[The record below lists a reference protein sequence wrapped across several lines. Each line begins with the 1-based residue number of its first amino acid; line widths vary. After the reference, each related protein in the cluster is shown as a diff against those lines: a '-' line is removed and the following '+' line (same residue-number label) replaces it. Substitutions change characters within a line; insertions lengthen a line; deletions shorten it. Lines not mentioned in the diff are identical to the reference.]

1 MSLFDVNIV
10 NCVIDLPAGAAA
22 DSSKIRDNLNIRKQ
36 NKQTKTNAIQFFSSL
51 PISFSSLLLSKH
63 LKKATWNIHC
73 FSILFVSVPSP
84 FVDEFR
90 VSLLVFSVIRTQ
102 AKNRATPSPSCIVNT
117 LSFPSHN
124 PEYRA

>member
-36 NKQTKTNAIQFFSSL
+36 NKQTKTNAIQFFSYL
-51 PISFSSLLLSKH
+51 PIYFSSLLLSKH

-90 VSLLVFSVIRTQ
+90 VSLPVISVIRTQ
-102 AKNRATPSPSCIVNT
+102 VKNRATPSPSCILNT